1 MRVDCCE
8 GSTNRRPWTNGNP
21 THTAPGS
28 EVPRASKGPQ
38 RSPRRTL
45 GLGGRIDAGR
55 SGPLAGPDA
64 RRARLHSGAVSKQPC
79 GEPTH
84 PPIRDPK
91 PESDLSRCQPSWF
104 FSTTAQEKLAGANP
118 SHLDVNAF
126 SLTSA
131 AAVVSTSRR
140 ALCACHKIHRS
151 QAGRTLVRWP
161 RCHEAA
167 VSGRDPHQP
176 PGSTESPAAQDA
188 VTPSH
193 IDPFFG
199 PFEVAGAANVRA
211 CVAVRCLTA
220 AS

>member
-1 MRVDCCE
+1 MECRE
-8 GSTNRRPWTNGNP
+8 GSTNRCRWTNGNP
-21 THTAPGS
+21 THSAAGS
-28 EVPRASKGPQ
+28 EVPRGSKGPAVVTQEAIPSRWPHQ
-38 RSPRRTL
+38 RLQVQSPC
-45 GLGGRIDAGR
+45 GPR
-55 SGPLAGPDA
+55 S
-64 RRARLHSGAVSKQPC
+64 RRARLHSGAGATQPC
-79 GEPTH
+79 GESAH
-84 PPIRDPK
+84 PSIRDPK
-91 PESDLSRCQPSWF
+91 RESDLSRCQPSWF
-104 FSTTAQEKLAGANP
+104 FATTAPEKLAGANS

-140 ALCACHKIHRS
+140 ALCACHKIYRS

-161 RCHEAA
+161 QCHEAA

-211 CVAVRCLTA
+211 CVAVRCLAA

>member
-1 MRVDCCE
+1 M
-8 GSTNRRPWTNGNP
+8 
-21 THTAPGS
+21 
-28 EVPRASKGPQ
+28 PRGSKGPAVATQ
-38 RSPRRTL
+38 EAIRPRWPHRRRQLRSPC
-45 GLGGRIDAGR
+45 
-55 SGPLAGPDA
+55 GPHA
-64 RRARLHSGAVSKQPC
+64 RRDRLHSGSGSTQPC
-79 GEPTH
+79 GELMRL
-84 PPIRDPK
+84 PIRDPK
-91 PESDLSRCQPSWF
+91 RESDSFRCQPSCF
-104 FSTTAQEKLAGANP
+104 FATTAQEKLAGANP
-118 SHLDVNAF
+118 SHLDVNARR
-126 SLTSA
+126 LTPA

-199 PFEVAGAANVRA
+199 PFEVAGAAYVCA
-211 CVAVRCLTA
+211 CVAARCLTA